1 MEEPNSNLLPAP
13 IFAFILT
20 SHRIIESLRL
30 KNTSKITLSVNPSA
44 PCPLSRVAQYNVYT
58 FLEHLKGCRLHHLP
72 GQYAPSL
79 DHSGSHAPPARMRSS
94 ARQQRG
100 TRDAGRPRALPAGR
114 TSRTERGRA
123 AVARAG
129 PGRAA
134 QCLGPGGSAAY
145 RSLRPYVWKHGVGS
159 ESNVDLLS
167 LLSLLGI

>member
-1 MEEPNSNLLPAP
+1 MLPLKLQDSNFFGNSAINNSKGLLVLTLQSIKGQRMQKKKKRLKINNSNSCTA
-13 IFAFILT
+13 A
-20 SHRIIESLRL
+20 
-30 KNTSKITLSVNPSA
+30 A
-44 PCPLSRVAQYNVYT
+44 SR
-58 FLEHLKGCRLHHLP
+58 R
-72 GQYAPSL
+72 
-79 DHSGSHAPPARMRSS
+79 SGVRS
-94 ARQQRG
+94 QRAVRG
-100 TRDAGRPRALPAGR
+100 SGRDAGRDAGRPRALPAGR

-167 LLSLLGI
+167 LLSLL